1 MVPLNFNT
9 SDPADGCQPY
19 PNGTRRLEGVVP
31 LVRRGTCTFA
41 TKQQNLVALG
51 AEYILFYNNESP
63 LITPGTDDDV
73 GLIGLITADAG
84 EAIIETVKA
93 GGNVT
98 ADFSLNPEQ
107 VVGLE
112 YPAGG
117 RPNTF
122 TSLGTS
128 NDLQIK
134 PDIAAPGGQVGVK
147 ITQRHLSLLTS
158 TQIFSTYLDNTYA
171 LLSGTSMATPYV
183 AGVAA
188 LYISAHGGRSVHGK
202 FICKYLLASNLNLSG

>member
-19 PNGTRRLEGVVP
+19 PNGTRRLEGVIP

-122 TSLGTS
+122 TSWGTS

-134 PDIAAPGGQVGVK
+134 PDIAAPGGQVRMK
-147 ITQRHLSLLTS
+147 TTRSHLALLTS

-188 LYISAHGGRSVHGK
+188 LYISVHGGRSVHGK
-202 FICKYLLASNLNLSG
+202 FIWKFVSAEKSQLM

>member
-9 SDPADGCQPY
+9 TDPADGCQPY
-19 PNGTRRLEGVVP
+19 PNGTRRLEGVIP

-41 TKQQNLVALG
+41 IKQQNLVALG

-122 TSLGTS
+122 TSWGAS

-134 PDIAAPGGQVGVK
+134 PDIAAPGGQVGWFVSNVCYCFANFAVDL
-147 ITQRHLSLLTS
+147 QHL
-158 TQIFSTYLDNTYA
+158 
-171 LLSGTSMATPYV
+171 P
-183 AGVAA
+183 
-188 LYISAHGGRSVHGK
+188 
-202 FICKYLLASNLNLSG
+202 

>member
-1 MVPLNFNT
+1 MPLNFNT
-9 SDPADGCQPY
+9 TDPADGCQPY
-19 PNGTRRLEGVVP
+19 PDGTRRLEGVIP

-51 AEYILFYNNESP
+51 AEYILIYNNESP

-84 EAIIETVKA
+84 EAIIETVQA

-98 ADFSLNPEQ
+98 ADFSLNPEA
-107 VVGLE
+107 VVGLD

-117 RPNTF
+117 RPNVF
-122 TSLGTS
+122 TSWGAS

-134 PDIAAPGGQVGVK
+134 PDIAAPGGQVGWP
-147 ITQRHLSLLTS
+147 TSNSLL
-158 TQIFSTYLDNTYA
+158 
-171 LLSGTSMATPYV
+171 PY
-183 AGVAA
+183 
-188 LYISAHGGRSVHGK
+188 
-202 FICKYLLASNLNLSG
+202 

>member
-122 TSLGTS
+122 TSWGTS

-134 PDIAAPGGQVGVK
+134 PDIAAPGGQVGAENYPASSCSANFD
-147 ITQRHLSLLTS
+147 TDLQHLS
-158 TQIFSTYLDNTYA
+158 
-171 LLSGTSMATPYV
+171 
-183 AGVAA
+183 
-188 LYISAHGGRSVHGK
+188 
-202 FICKYLLASNLNLSG
+202 

>member
-1 MVPLNFNT
+1 MAKAKPSRCLPPPLFSLEQQRSDSLQAGYPPSTYYFSSNVTDWPVLPLNLDT
-9 SDPADGCQPY
+9 TDPADGCQPY
-19 PNGTRRLEGVVP
+19 PNGTRRLEGVIP

-41 TKQQNLVALG
+41 IKQQNLVALG

-63 LITPGTDDDV
+63 LITPGTTEDV

-84 EAIIETVKA
+84 AAIIETVKA

-98 ADFSLNPEQ
+98 ANFSTNPEQ

-122 TSLGTS
+122 TSWG
-128 NDLQIK
+128 
-134 PDIAAPGGQVGVK
+134 
-147 ITQRHLSLLTS
+147 SLE
-158 TQIFSTYLDNTYA
+158 
-171 LLSGTSMATPYV
+171 
-183 AGVAA
+183 
-188 LYISAHGGRSVHGK
+188 
-202 FICKYLLASNLNLSG
+202 

>member
-122 TSLGTS
+122 TSWGTS

-134 PDIAAPGGQVGVK
+134 PDIAAPGGQVGVENYPASSCSANVD
-147 ITQRHLSLLTS
+147 TDLQYLSRQYVCS
-158 TQIFSTYLDNTYA
+158 A
-171 LLSGTSMATPYV
+171 LW
-183 AGVAA
+183 
-188 LYISAHGGRSVHGK
+188 YIYGNPLCCRCCGSVHQCSRRT
-202 FICKYLLASNLNLSG
+202 IYAW